1 MIRRWTLALLAAMAL
16 PTAGRAQALADYD
29 YENLSFQGFGFDLG
43 YIWPNKVEPTVQ
55 YGLRFDLGFLGPGV
69 RIVPSVSYWS
79 SELKASEL
87 GRLADQFNR
96 LPALQERGVTV
107 GADELGTIDW
117 SDFSLSLDGH
127 YAWTTASGLVPFLG
141 LGTAL
146 HILNGRGEAIEDT
159 FVEDLLD
166 TVTAGVSAIA
176 GLEFEPIER
185 LRVFAEGRYTLM
197 TDLRYPTLKIG
208 AALTLPTR

>member
-1 MIRRWTLALLAAMAL
+1 
-16 PTAGRAQALADYD
+16 
-29 YENLSFQGFGFDLG
+29 
-43 YIWPNKVEPTVQ
+43 
-55 YGLRFDLGFLGPGV
+55 
-69 RIVPSVSYWS
+69 
-79 SELKASEL
+79 
-87 GRLADQFNR
+87 
-96 LPALQERGVTV
+96 V

>member
-96 LPALQERGVTV
+96 LPALQERG
-107 GADELGTIDW
+107 
-117 SDFSLSLDGH
+117 
-127 YAWTTASGLVPFLG
+127 
-141 LGTAL
+141 
-146 HILNGRGEAIEDT
+146 
-159 FVEDLLD
+159 
-166 TVTAGVSAIA
+166 
-176 GLEFEPIER
+176 
-185 LRVFAEGRYTLM
+185 
-197 TDLRYPTLKIG
+197 
-208 AALTLPTR
+208 